1 VESSD
6 HSSDEPQQKDARRA
20 VLAEMTRKAAE
31 QGLYDSSESP
41 DEVAA
46 ALKKARS
53 EVGRS
58 AEK

>member
-1 VESSD
+1 
-6 HSSDEPQQKDARRA
+6 
-20 VLAEMTRKAAE
+20 MTRKAAE